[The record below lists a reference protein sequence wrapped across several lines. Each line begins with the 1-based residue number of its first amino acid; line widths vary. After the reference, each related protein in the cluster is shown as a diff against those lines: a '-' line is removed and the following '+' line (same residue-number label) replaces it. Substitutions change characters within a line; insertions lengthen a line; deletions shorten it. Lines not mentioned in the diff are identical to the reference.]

1 MTILP
6 NSLESILLKKVK
18 EGNQTAFEKLI
29 LQYEKQVYNIAY
41 RMFYN
46 EADAKDIS
54 QEVFLRIYQKIHTF
68 EETSKFSTWLYR
80 ITINICIDELRKRKG
95 KETYSID
102 ETYKQEDGEMTKQY
116 KLQEQGPEEVFLQ
129 KERIEALHKG
139 IQKLP
144 EDYKA
149 VIILRDLQNF
159 SYQEIADILS
169 CSLGTVKSRISRG
182 RIQLKN
188 ILLEQTRELFDHP
201 NV

>member
-1 MTILP
+1 M
-6 NSLESILLKKVK
+6 LLKKVK